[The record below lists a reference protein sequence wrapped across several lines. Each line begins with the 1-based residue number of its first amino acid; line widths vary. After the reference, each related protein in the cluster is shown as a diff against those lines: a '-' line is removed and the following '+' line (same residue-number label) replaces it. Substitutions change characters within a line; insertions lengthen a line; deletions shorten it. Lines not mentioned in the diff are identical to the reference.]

1 MIVPMMRAAVV
12 CLNKDKE
19 NALKQLREFGA
30 LHVEVDVNSEMS
42 HTLQETKQRFEDAKI
57 MLQTVSKLGKK
68 AIVNKKTVKAL
79 KSLTIEEVFDNALKL
94 IKDNNDITKELETLK
109 SDHEQL
115 VGWGDFQNQQLVD
128 LEQRGIYVYLCSAHE
143 KEYTELSNKYITQL
157 VSFSKKGHK
166 FAIISEDKLD
176 IDELVLPVDNL
187 PTKSLADVNCA
198 IKNLRKELQINH
210 DILAS
215 YDTRYE
221 DLEFYNSEVS
231 ELIEFVTNE
240 DAMGDNDAK
249 NLSFIHGY
257 VPKENVEELKKYALK
272 HGWALQ
278 LEEPASD
285 DRHVPTFLRVPKIF
299 RISQPIFDF
308 IGVSPGYRE
317 NDVSVCFLIFLTI
330 FFAMIVGDAG
340 YGALFL
346 TTAITCKV
354 LIKKP
359 KAKLT
364 INLAIVMSSATII
377 WGIMNANY
385 FAIPEKYLPGIMT
398 APVQVIRTVPP
409 WIQGDSAK
417 NLTSKSN
424 ELKAK
429 LAKASSTN
437 SLTILAGLD
446 ENSNIDNDEIEK
458 TEKKVAS
465 IKAEL
470 AKLFKDIS
478 QKNIQYFCF
487 LLAAIHLSLGR
498 IWGFCSTWKHSKR
511 ASVGFI
517 GWAMFVWGNFF
528 VAVNLVSYMGSLP
541 SMLTYSLYAG
551 GFTLMM
557 TGLTKDDA
565 LNFPFAVIGSFVDV
579 LSYIRLFAV
588 GMAGFY
594 IADNFNMMGGMLYA
608 THWALIVP
616 GIFVIFAG
624 HVLNVTLALM
634 GVLVHGIRLNTLEFS
649 NHIGLQW
656 LGHVY
661 NPFRKKNKLK

>member
-1 MIVPMMRAAVV
+1 MIVPMMRAAIV

-42 HTLQETKQRFEDAKI
+42 HTLQETKQRYEDAKI
-57 MLQTVSKLGKK
+57 MLQAVNKLGKK
-68 AIVNKKTVKAL
+68 AVVDKKTVKSL
-79 KSLTIEEVFDNALKL
+79 KSLTIEDVFDNALKL

-109 SDHEQL
+109 SDHKQL
-115 VGWGDFQNQQLVD
+115 IGWGDFQNQQLVE

-143 KEYTELSNKYITQL
+143 KEYLELSNKYITQL

-166 FAIISEDKLD
+166 FAIISKDKLD
-176 IDELVLPVDNL
+176 IDELVLPIDNL

-198 IKNLRKELQINH
+198 INNLQKELQINH

-221 DLEFYNSEVS
+221 DLEFYNSEVF

-346 TTAITCKV
+346 TTAIICKV
-354 LIKKP
+354 LMKNP
-359 KAKLT
+359 KARLT
-364 INLAIVMSSATII
+364 LNLTIVMSSATII
-377 WGIMNANY
+377 WGILNASY
-385 FAIPEKYLPGIMT
+385 FGIPAIHLPELLLKPTKVFTGIPSWINGAMIDSLRAKLGAIPNIADVAIRKTKETELLGIIKQNNVIYL
-398 APVQVIRTVPP
+398 
-409 WIQGDSAK
+409 
-417 NLTSKSN
+417 
-424 ELKAK
+424 
-429 LAKASSTN
+429 
-437 SLTILAGLD
+437 
-446 ENSNIDNDEIEK
+446 
-458 TEKKVAS
+458 
-465 IKAEL
+465 
-470 AKLFKDIS
+470 
-478 QKNIQYFCF
+478 CF
-487 LLAAIHLSLGR
+487 LLAAIHLSIGR
-498 IWGFCSTWKHSKR
+498 IWIFLIDLKR
-511 ASVGFI
+511 NPRVAFGFI
-517 GWAMFVWGNFF
+517 GWTLFIWANFF
-528 VAVNLVSYMGSLP
+528 MAVDLVSYTGSFP
-541 SMLTYSLYAG
+541 DFAYWLYGIG
-551 GFTLMM
+551 GFLMVA
-557 TGLTKDDA
+557 GLTKDDIM
-565 LNFPFAVIGSFVDV
+565 NFPFAVIGSFVDV

-588 GMAGFY
+588 GLAGFY
-594 IADNFNMMGGMLYA
+594 IAYNFNMLGADLIIAGI
-608 THWALIVP
+608 WWKIALGVV
-616 GIFVIFAG
+616 VILFG
-624 HVLNVTLALM
+624 HGLNITLALL
-634 GVLVHGIRLNTLEFS
+634 GILVHGIRLNTLEFS

-656 LGHVY
+656 LGISY
-661 NPFRKKNKLK
+661 TPFKKNIKE